1 LPGKSCSDVEDTPF
15 ANTCS
20 RVAIAIAEGLLIF
33 LIAIIWRIVSF
44 KYTHLVE
51 RLQLLTLI
59 IIGEGIIGMVK
70 SVACITK
77 GQSKNNHTE
86 IGTVIAAV
94 IILVST
100 NIERV
105 LNSSADLRY

>member
-1 LPGKSCSDVEDTPF
+1 MLTLI
-15 ANTCS
+15 S
-20 RVAIAIAEGLLIF
+20 RVVISIAEGLLIF
-33 LIAIIWRIVSF
+33 LIAIVWRIVSF

-77 GQSKNNHTE
+77 GQSANNHTE

-94 IILVST
+94 IILVS
-100 NIERV
+100 
-105 LNSSADLRY
+105 

>member
-1 LPGKSCSDVEDTPF
+1 MV
-15 ANTCS
+15 
-20 RVAIAIAEGLLIF
+20 
-33 LIAIIWRIVSF
+33 WRIISF

-70 SVACITK
+70 SVASITK
-77 GQSKNNHTE
+77 GQTSNNMSE

-94 IILVST
+94 LLLVRKNDVCISGSLLIGPLVSSLDA
-100 NIERV
+100 V
-105 LNSSADLRY
+105 LRSAFP

>member
-1 LPGKSCSDVEDTPF
+1 M
-15 ANTCS
+15 
-20 RVAIAIAEGLLIF
+20 
-33 LIAIIWRIVSF
+33 IWRIISF

-70 SVACITK
+70 SVASITK
-77 GQSKNNHTE
+77 GQTSNNMSK

-94 IILVST
+94 LLLVRKNEVCTS
-100 NIERV
+100 
-105 LNSSADLRY
+105 

>member
-1 LPGKSCSDVEDTPF
+1 VY
-15 ANTCS
+15 
-20 RVAIAIAEGLLIF
+20 RVVISILEGLCIF
-33 LIAIIWRIVSF
+33 LIAMIWRIISF

-77 GQSKNNHTE
+77 GQTSNNMSE

-94 IILVST
+94 ILLVGT
-100 NIERV
+100 HKPH
-105 LNSSADLRY
+105 L

>member
-1 LPGKSCSDVEDTPF
+1 VSSVFVIRLAKLTWTF
-15 ANTCS
+15 
-20 RVAIAIAEGLLIF
+20 RVVISIAEGLCIF
-33 LIAIIWRIVSF
+33 LIAMIWRIISF

-70 SVACITK
+70 SVSCITK
-77 GQSKNNHTE
+77 GQTSNNMSE

-94 IILVST
+94 LLLVRSQKP
-100 NIERV
+100 N
-105 LNSSADLRY
+105 N